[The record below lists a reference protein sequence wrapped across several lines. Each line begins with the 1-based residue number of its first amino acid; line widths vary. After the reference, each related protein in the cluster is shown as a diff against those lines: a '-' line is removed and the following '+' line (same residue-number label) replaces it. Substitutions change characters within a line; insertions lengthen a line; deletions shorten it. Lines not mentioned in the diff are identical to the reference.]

1 MKKLIQCAVASALLI
16 NVSTAFAVP
25 DNLRIIGNLVEEP
38 CTILPGDENILME
51 FFDTPEKTFTPM
63 VKLRL
68 KSLRL
73 NWPTVTQ
80 R

>member
-1 MKKLIQCAVASALLI
+1 MNKLIQCAVAGALVI
-16 NVSTAFAVP
+16 NFSTAFAVP

-51 FFDTPEKTFTPM
+51 FLIHQKNFTPM